1 MIIVYCILQSNQYT
15 IINIQLKMNSKQEEL
30 KRRTKDFAHRCVKL
44 ALSLPDSALGKP
56 IKGQLIRSATSTAAN
71 YRAVCL
77 AQTKNTFIAKMAIV
91 IEECDESCF
100 WMEFIIDENMIPE
113 TKINPLLTEEKEL
126 TAIFIQSRKTAS
138 SNPQ

>member
-1 MIIVYCILQSNQYT
+1 
-15 IINIQLKMNSKQEEL
+15 MNNKPEEL

-44 ALSLPDSALGKP
+44 AISLPDVTLGRH

-77 AQTKNTFIAKMAIV
+77 AQTKNTFIAKLAIV

-100 WMEFIIDENMIPE
+100 WMEFVIDEDLIPE
-113 TKINPLLTEEKEL
+113 SKVNLLLTEGKEL
-126 TAIFIQSRKTAS
+126 TSIFIQSRKTAII
-138 SNPQ
+138 NKQ